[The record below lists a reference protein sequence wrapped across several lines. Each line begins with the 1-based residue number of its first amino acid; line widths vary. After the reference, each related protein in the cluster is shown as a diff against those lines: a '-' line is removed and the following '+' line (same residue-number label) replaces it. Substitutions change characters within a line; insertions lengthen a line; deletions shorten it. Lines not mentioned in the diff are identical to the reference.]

1 MGFSVEEWQRADDRL
16 TIVVIDLS
24 ESTNSA
30 IPGGSSVLEHS
41 KSYICSLAPA
51 IARGRYVII
60 GCSTRCEKCDVF
72 CECPSSGNTRIL
84 LRSDKK
90 GSPPNRIREV
100 IKPLQPQGATYIAK
114 PIAML
119 QRIAMSE
126 FELEQR
132 QRVTTQR
139 TAFFMGAHR
148 RLGEASIVRRLPQDL
163 MWRIGLH
170 VGTTAIHCRVIMVMD
185 GDNNQSCGDAACTAC
200 SSWNGPEPSFGRSG
214 CRFDGPEGV
223 THAVQDLLQASA
235 GIKMNLELN
244 VALVGNGQADRKQLN
259 DLCAATGGRFDA
271 VRDAN
276 SSFLAES
283 FRFFDRTARN
293 QSEHVGVRRQAVS
306 TYVQRLREGTSMDV
320 GVKTVWTGKDKE
332 VVEQLDAKEAKSRAQ
347 DAERQALCEAAF
359 GCATPHGNDRAACL
373 NAIRAQLYE
382 DAHPTEHKKVD
393 TAVKKGAATPI
404 SHVHHA

>member
-139 TAFFMGAHR
+139 TAFFHGRTPSPRRGQHR
-148 RLGEASIVRRLPQDL
+148 PQ
-163 MWRIGLH
+163 
-170 VGTTAIHCRVIMVMD
+170 
-185 GDNNQSCGDAACTAC
+185 AAAGSDVEDWSAC
-200 SSWNGPEPSFGRSG
+200 WHNRNPLSSN
-214 CRFDGPEGV
+214 
-223 THAVQDLLQASA
+223 
-235 GIKMNLELN
+235 
-244 VALVGNGQADRKQLN
+244 
-259 DLCAATGGRFDA
+259 
-271 VRDAN
+271 
-276 SSFLAES
+276 
-283 FRFFDRTARN
+283 
-293 QSEHVGVRRQAVS
+293 
-306 TYVQRLREGTSMDV
+306 
-320 GVKTVWTGKDKE
+320 
-332 VVEQLDAKEAKSRAQ
+332 
-347 DAERQALCEAAF
+347 
-359 GCATPHGNDRAACL
+359 HG
-373 NAIRAQLYE
+373 
-382 DAHPTEHKKVD
+382 
-393 TAVKKGAATPI
+393 
-404 SHVHHA
+404 